1 MSELWAPAPLE
12 RLAFLRITAPLA
24 ILGFMSHRL
33 WFADHWLGRTGF
45 SVPQLDTPDWRQP
58 LYLPALPDPLAW
70 LLATVMVVSG
80 LCLSLGYKTRAA
92 GVIFAGTLFYV
103 ALADRLAAFTV
114 SKIGGIIALCLAL
127 SVAGSRWGLDAW
139 LKYRDTPPAERPTHG
154 APGELRAIQA
164 LVLILYTSSGL
175 CKARG
180 EWLTRDDLLW
190 THLHDSYQ
198 TAIAHGLANLLP
210 PLLWTSMQWSTLI
223 FEVFA
228 LAFFCVAATRLPAL
242 IFGLLLH
249 LLIGVLFGP
258 LIWFSLLMM
267 ALLLGGFAPL
277 SWLSALFRR
286 LPG

>member
-1 MSELWAPAPLE
+1 MSKLWDPAPLE

-33 WFADHWLGRTGF
+33 WYADHWLGRTGF
-45 SVPQLDTPDWRQP
+45 SVPDLGAPDWRQP
-58 LYLPALPDPLAW
+58 LYLPPLPDPLAW
-70 LLATVMVVSG
+70 LLGVVMVVSG
-80 LCLSLGYKTRAA
+80 LCLSLGLKTRAA
-92 GVIFAGTLFYV
+92 GIVFAGTLFYV

-127 SVAGSRWGLDAW
+127 SVAGSRWGIDAW
-139 LKYRDTPPAERPTHG
+139 RAYKQSAPSERPTHG
-154 APGELRAIQA
+154 APGELRALQA
-164 LVLILYTSSGL
+164 LVLVLYTSSGL

-198 TAIAHGLANLLP
+198 TTFSFWLANYSAP
-210 PLLWTSMQWSTLI
+210 AMWTTMQWSTLL
-223 FEVFA
+223 FETFA
-228 LAFFCVAATRLPAL
+228 IALFAVSATRIPAL
-242 IFGLLLH
+242 VFGLLLH
-249 LLIGVLFGP
+249 LLIGLLFGP

-267 ALLLGGFAPL
+267 ALLIGGFAPL
-277 SWLSALFRR
+277 SWLSALLKR